1 MIPKLKKNSGQ
12 LTPPLGVIYL
22 LLLRAMYNL
31 CTKFE
36 MSIFTHSRDTM
47 GPKSKKCAA
56 RTSPR
61 PPILVAIYLSLA
73 ST

>member
-36 MSIFTHSRDTM
+36 MSINPLQRYDGSQ
-47 GPKSKKCAA
+47 
-56 RTSPR
+56 
-61 PPILVAIYLSLA
+61 I
-73 ST
+73 